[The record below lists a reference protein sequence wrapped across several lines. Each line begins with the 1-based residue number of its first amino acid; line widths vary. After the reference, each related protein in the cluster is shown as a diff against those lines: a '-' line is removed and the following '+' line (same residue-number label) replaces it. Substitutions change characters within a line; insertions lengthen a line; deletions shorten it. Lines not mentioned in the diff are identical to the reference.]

1 MNNKILPPIASGSKK
16 KGKLHVTEPNITIA
30 NVHFE
35 DKDSSALETL
45 WIKNKLVFDAES
57 LEQVAQK
64 IERWYDAKVI
74 INNEEL
80 KHMEYSGIFDNES
93 VEQVIEALHITG
105 NFNYKITKNVV
116 TIW

>member
-1 MNNKILPPIASGSKK
+1 M
-16 KGKLHVTEPNITIA
+16 
-30 NVHFE
+30 HFE

>member
-1 MNNKILPPIASGSKK
+1 MRVTNFLILPLPVALLMVIRRSI
-16 KGKLHVTEPNITIA
+16 PN
-30 NVHFE
+30 V
-35 DKDSSALETL
+35 
-45 WIKNKLVFDAES
+45 
-57 LEQVAQK
+57 
-64 IERWYDAKVI
+64 KVI